1 MNKHPNF
8 FIVGAPKCGTTS
20 LAYYLSEHKKVFFST
35 PKEPCFFS
43 APEFPGP
50 VSNFN
55 EYLNLFKGADSS
67 HLAIGEGSVWYLCST
82 HAIADILER
91 FPDSKFIVMLR
102 NPVEASFSGFVQ
114 TKKGVSKKNRDQFK
128 SFEKAWHAQNER
140 AKGLHI
146 PKGCSA
152 PKKFQ
157 YGKVFSYSHQ
167 LERLFSLVNK
177 KNIHVIIFDDFKL
190 NTDKEYRKVL
200 TFLGLP
206 YQKLETYE
214 ARNKM
219 GVIHVDSLF
228 KRILISVLSLG
239 IKIKD
244 LLGIRKTL
252 NVVSKFH
259 DSKDIKIERPNEKF
273 RTELIEYFHDDIEK
287 LESLLDRDL
296 SAWKK

>member
-8 FIVGAPKCGTTS
+8 FIIGAPKCGTTS
-20 LAYYLSEHKKVFFST
+20 LAYYLSKHKKVFFST

-50 VSNFN
+50 VSNFK

-67 HLAIGEGSVWYLCST
+67 HIAIGEGSVWYLCST

-128 SFEKAWHAQNER
+128 SFEKAWNAQKER

-152 PKKFQ
+152 PMKFQ
-157 YGKVFSYSHQ
+157 YGKVFSYFQQ
-167 LERLFSLVNK
+167 LERLFSLVNRE
-177 KNIHVIIFDDFKL
+177 NIHVIIFDDFKL
-190 NTDKEYRKVL
+190 NTDKVYRGVL
-200 TFLGLP
+200 SFLELP
-206 YQKLETYE
+206 YQKPETYE

-219 GVIHVDSLF
+219 GLIHVDSIF
-228 KRILISVLSLG
+228 KRILIRVLSLG

-244 LLGIRKTL
+244 ILGIRKTL
-252 NVVSKFH
+252 NVVSIFH
-259 DSKDIKIERPNEKF
+259 NSKDIKIDKPKGEF
-273 RTELIEYFHDDIEK
+273 RVEIQRYFHDDIEK
-287 LESLLDRDL
+287 LELLLNRDL
-296 SAWKK
+296 SAWK